1 MAAKSELLSL
11 SEICKRLNE
20 KSVVIPLLQRNYK
33 WDVEGNSG
41 SDNTLEI
48 NSMADYYELLENSE
62 STRKSRPSIENLF
75 NDILY
80 ARENKKDEYT
90 IGMITLYEENS
101 EKKDSKPIVHILDGQ
116 QRMISLAII
125 SKALGKSKDFVRL
138 TFERDKENKE
148 REKFLYSS
156 SSEQVKSN
164 NEKSVDVQHMKTA
177 CEFLQEKCLKKNEKK
192 WSGEEKNDYFDWMMR
207 NVMIICR
214 YTENEPLQEFLCLN
228 EKKTPFSSTDYDRA
242 YQLKYWSNQEI
253 TQEMVL
259 KEHAEI
265 QRYLYTNDK
274 LYDLVKYRYPGFL
287 NHMDVI
293 FQKLLEDKYD
303 KAEGTTGQHKG
314 YKDAFFYLQL
324 CHVVLR
330 SIYQELEE
338 QGNASM
344 NVNVYNAVM
353 TLYQLDKNFKFFDLV
368 DINSN
373 ETFEIQL
380 RNRFNLLGKTY
391 NYMKQKEYQN
401 EFLQS
406 QLYGKIIVENG
417 NIDNA
422 VLKDAYKEEKQY
434 ISPGIYNIVSEKIKV
449 TEELIERGK
458 SFSQLVNGGKKS
470 FYDILNLDDIR
481 SIIVPAVQRDYTLG
495 SSQEYLETLL
505 FDISK
510 SFLQN
515 KLPDKN
521 YSKGSPELVV
531 YNSFYEGVLWDQPE
545 IHQYNYY
552 SENDLTPYFILCQK
566 AGYNIRSEFYTNCRD
581 SGGKKR
587 LVSKAGE
594 LLKALDLNDDLQK
607 LKNADFFNDKGAN
620 DNKNTFILSAILGYL
635 EETGIF
641 YLYDGQQRVVT
652 LVYLCAYLLNN
663 KFSDKDEC
671 ANKEKYELYRK
682 LLNKFRFEKREKAN
696 EILYILLNESG
707 VTLDQLKEY
716 IVDHST
722 YSIYKLLETYEN
734 YQNKY
739 GKKILAFDVDY
750 LLKCIQF
757 EFAVIQEASI
767 ADQLYMDLNSKNEP
781 LTIYENY
788 KAELVYMLSNRV
800 NEEYKKDWEKQL
812 DNDYLDSCYRF
823 EKTDETPIWKKYLA
837 EIAEEKEMLMIH
849 WCFKM
854 ACMEYGITIQ
864 NIDNKSRLAWIDSNN
879 HTDVKNIVRITGKI
893 AKKVFLDEIAFI
905 DKVYNDYTQNI
916 RKDGKYFKKLK
927 EYVDISEFESWMELR
942 FEEQKN
948 EYAFTKIGSFLLR
961 VHNLDLEYLKFLA
974 KYIKMLVHEKN
985 NGISEE
991 VVVRN
996 LMKKYNCLW
1005 ENGYLE
1011 VNTFE
1016 GIQIFSN
1023 VTQNNQQTKDID
1035 GIPDYLNY
1043 FNENYLCATGSGDG
1057 EFKNEIDWID
1067 YIFFVKI
1074 YERLFIELYD
1084 SVKEWEQWE
1093 LKQKKSFSFLEK
1105 SLAKEKLNGNLNLYL
1120 RYREICKTEC
1130 SVHGRL
1136 CQENNISKEVLSSLS
1151 EEQWKVCI
1159 SKKVIENQHTEL
1171 EVFIDFDDNQ
1181 QAKEAIIK
1189 YMSENHDSKLTKD
1202 FVAKVIE
1209 EYYFNK
1215 NKDEIFFWKWDDT
1228 NKNYCE
1234 IQKEEAITVGKF
1246 HIQVSKLVKFK
1257 EMFKRN
1263 TSEHLLKYIWTTYEG
1278 EDKDNWLSDNLNKFD
1293 YSRAMGILEFDCEDF
1308 KKKWME
1314 LYGDN
1319 SI

>member
-1 MAAKSELLSL
+1 MAA
-11 SEICKRLNE
+11 
-20 KSVVIPLLQRNYK
+20 
-33 WDVEGNSG
+33 
-41 SDNTLEI
+41 
-48 NSMADYYELLENSE
+48 
-62 STRKSRPSIENLF
+62 
-75 NDILY
+75 
-80 ARENKKDEYT
+80 
-90 IGMITLYEENS
+90 
-101 EKKDSKPIVHILDGQ
+101 
-116 QRMISLAII
+116 
-125 SKALGKSKDFVRL
+125 
-138 TFERDKENKE
+138 
-148 REKFLYSS
+148 
-156 SSEQVKSN
+156 
-164 NEKSVDVQHMKTA
+164 
-177 CEFLQEKCLKKNEKK
+177 
-192 WSGEEKNDYFDWMMR
+192 
-207 NVMIICR
+207 
-214 YTENEPLQEFLCLN
+214 
-228 EKKTPFSSTDYDRA
+228 
-242 YQLKYWSNQEI
+242 
-253 TQEMVL
+253 
-259 KEHAEI
+259 
-265 QRYLYTNDK
+265 
-274 LYDLVKYRYPGFL
+274 
-287 NHMDVI
+287 
-293 FQKLLEDKYD
+293 
-303 KAEGTTGQHKG
+303 
-314 YKDAFFYLQL
+314 
-324 CHVVLR
+324 
-330 SIYQELEE
+330 
-338 QGNASM
+338 
-344 NVNVYNAVM
+344 
-353 TLYQLDKNFKFFDLV
+353 
-368 DINSN
+368 
-373 ETFEIQL
+373 
-380 RNRFNLLGKTY
+380 
-391 NYMKQKEYQN
+391 
-401 EFLQS
+401 
-406 QLYGKIIVENG
+406 
-417 NIDNA
+417 
-422 VLKDAYKEEKQY
+422 KQY

-515 KLPDKN
+515 KLPDKK

-594 LLKALDLNDDLQK
+594 LLKVLDLNDDLQK

-671 ANKEKYELYRK
+671 VNKEKYELYRK

-948 EYAFTKIGSFLLR
+948 EYTFTKIGSFLLR

-974 KYIKMLVHEKN
+974 EYIKMLVHEKN

-1035 GIPDYLNY
+1035 GIPD
-1043 FNENYLCATGSGDG
+1043 
-1057 EFKNEIDWID
+1057 
-1067 YIFFVKI
+1067 
-1074 YERLFIELYD
+1074 
-1084 SVKEWEQWE
+1084 
-1093 LKQKKSFSFLEK
+1093 
-1105 SLAKEKLNGNLNLYL
+1105 
-1120 RYREICKTEC
+1120 
-1130 SVHGRL
+1130 
-1136 CQENNISKEVLSSLS
+1136 
-1151 EEQWKVCI
+1151 
-1159 SKKVIENQHTEL
+1159 
-1171 EVFIDFDDNQ
+1171 
-1181 QAKEAIIK
+1181 
-1189 YMSENHDSKLTKD
+1189 
-1202 FVAKVIE
+1202 
-1209 EYYFNK
+1209 
-1215 NKDEIFFWKWDDT
+1215 
-1228 NKNYCE
+1228 
-1234 IQKEEAITVGKF
+1234 
-1246 HIQVSKLVKFK
+1246 
-1257 EMFKRN
+1257 
-1263 TSEHLLKYIWTTYEG
+1263 
-1278 EDKDNWLSDNLNKFD
+1278 
-1293 YSRAMGILEFDCEDF
+1293 
-1308 KKKWME
+1308 
-1314 LYGDN
+1314 
-1319 SI
+1319 